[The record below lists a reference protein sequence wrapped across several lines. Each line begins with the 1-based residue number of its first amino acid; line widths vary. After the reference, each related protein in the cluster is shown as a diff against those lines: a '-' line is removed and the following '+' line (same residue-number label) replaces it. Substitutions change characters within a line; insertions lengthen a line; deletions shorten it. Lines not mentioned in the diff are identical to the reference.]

1 VLLYLLTTLSYIPN
15 LECKISFLMVVKL
28 PAGAHDAPTMTIN
41 NDYSQSTPHAPIGIE
56 NYPAQNTPK
65 ATVPIIVLIM

>member
-1 VLLYLLTTLSYIPN
+1 
-15 LECKISFLMVVKL
+15 MVVKL